1 VARLLEIVSPQRVK
15 FLLLEEVARDPGAAY
30 HSVLQ
35 FLGVND
41 DHRRNFKVYNQAK
54 TRRWRGLLAVA
65 WAASNVRRALGIE
78 RGLGLW
84 TRIDA
89 INRIERPR
97 PPIDDDM
104 RRILRNYFVADVV
117 LLQNLIGRDLSHW
130 LS

>member
-1 VARLLEIVSPQRVK
+1 
-15 FLLLEEVARDPGAAY
+15 
-30 HSVLQ
+30 
-35 FLGVND
+35 
-41 DHRRNFKVYNQAK
+41 
-54 TRRWRGLLAVA
+54 
-65 WAASNVRRALGIE
+65 LGIE